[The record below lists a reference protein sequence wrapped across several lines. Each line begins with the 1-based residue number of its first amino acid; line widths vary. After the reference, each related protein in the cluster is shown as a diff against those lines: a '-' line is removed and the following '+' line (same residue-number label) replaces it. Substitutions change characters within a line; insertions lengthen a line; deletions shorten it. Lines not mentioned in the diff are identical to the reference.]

1 MTAKSLRAW
10 AWVHKWTSLI
20 CTVFMLLLCVTGLPL
35 IFHHE
40 IGHLLG
46 TEIEAP
52 AMSADTPYA
61 SLDKVLETAQA
72 QHPNL
77 VPQFLFREEDETNLW
92 MFRFGET
99 AAATDDDK
107 FVAVDARTALP
118 LEEPKFNEGF
128 IYLMFKLHV
137 DLFAGLAGTL
147 FLGFM
152 GLLLVIAIVSGVV
165 LY

>member
-77 VPQFLFREEDETNLW
+77 VPQFLFREEDEMNLW
-92 MFRFGET
+92 MFRYGESVSDS
-99 AAATDDDK
+99 DDDK
-107 FVAVDARTALP
+107 FVAVVARSALP
-118 LEEPKFNEGF
+118 MEVPKIIAGF
-128 IYLMFKLHV
+128 IYLL
-137 DLFAGLAGTL
+137 
-147 FLGFM
+147 
-152 GLLLVIAIVSGVV
+152 S
-165 LY
+165 